1 MVIKFCNKQTHV
13 NFLFFVK
20 IIIITLFF
28 VGVLCIVYIICWHK
42 HSKGIRFP
50 VEKGRVIGLSGI
62 QSFFF
67 VFTIQVLHGSYFH
80 ITFFKKNKNK
90 NKSTHIGYLIFYQ
103 IFLKIGCF
111 QI

>member
-80 ITFFKKNKNK
+80 ITFFKKNKIKTNQR
-90 NKSTHIGYLIFYQ
+90 ILAI
-103 IFLKIGCF
+103 
-111 QI
+111 